1 MVRIF
6 LINDKAKSHRRTLW
20 LLLIISLAL
29 WRCLRLRVGLAA
41 PVDALVLI
49 ALLAEAALV
58 LGHRPT
64 R

>member
-1 MVRIF
+1 MLAVNIKTKSFRRI
-6 LINDKAKSHRRTLW
+6 LW
-20 LLLIISLAL
+20 LLLTISLAL
-29 WRCLRLRVGLAA
+29 WVYLRVLLVLPTA
-41 PVDALVLI
+41 VDALVLI

>member
-1 MVRIF
+1 MLAVNIKTKSFRRI
-6 LINDKAKSHRRTLW
+6 LW
-20 LLLIISLAL
+20 LLLTISLAL
-29 WRCLRLRVGLAA
+29 WVYLRVLLGLPTA
-41 PVDALVLI
+41 VDALVLI